1 MLSDMSNSTA
11 ELSVASHQV
20 LEVKGVSSSQPNTL
34 ISKSVSV
41 PGCSRGALCSQAFSG
56 TLHFLLCFW
65 VLSFPCPVSQTLE
78 YLHVF
83 SKLIPYL
90 L

>member
-41 PGCSRGALCSQAFSG
+41 PGCSRGALCSTGFLWNFTFSFM
-56 TLHFLLCFW
+56 FLGFELPLSCF
-65 VLSFPCPVSQTLE
+65 SNP
-78 YLHVF
+78 
-83 SKLIPYL
+83 
-90 L
+90 